1 MTMTS
6 RERVRKSINHEEP
19 DRIPFDLNPLFD
31 FYIELKKHLKL
42 DIKEKIN
49 HNLAMEVIPHPD
61 VLKKLNIDVISV
73 KLGSPKT
80 IASETRSDGLVKD
93 AWGVTFKMVS
103 QPGGG
108 RYYEVINSPL
118 KSVTINDLNTY
129 PWPVAD
135 LPGRG
140 EGAEEKAKRLF
151 ENTDLALLGR
161 FGGPITETALYMLGM
176 ENWMIRLAQ
185 DPDFI
190 DALLEKITD
199 VQIALDRI
207 GLEATAK
214 YLQIYKASGEDLGMQ
229 TGPLYSPKMFKEQL
243 LPHIARRIKAAKDY
257 LHDANPSVKIMLHS
271 CGSIRKFIPDLIEA
285 GVDIIDPIQP
295 HAAGMDSEELKK
307 EFGSTITF
315 HGGIDIQD
323 VLPYGSEADIEN
335 EVIRRIQGLGK
346 GGGYILA
353 PAHNV
358 QADVPPENLVSMYQA
373 AIKHGKYPI
382 HM

>member
-19 DRIPFDLNPLFD
+19 DRVPFDLNPLVD
-31 FYIELKKHLKL
+31 FYIELKEYLKL
-42 DIKEKIN
+42 DIEETIN
-49 HNLAMEVIPHPD
+49 HNLAMEVIPHPE

-80 IASETRSDGLVKD
+80 NSSEERTDGLVKD
-93 AWGVTFKMVS
+93 AWGVLYKMIS

-108 RYYEVINSPL
+108 RYYEVVDSPL
-118 KSVTINDLNTY
+118 KNSTIEDLKKY

-140 EGAEEKAKRLF
+140 EGAEKTARRLF
-151 ENTDLALLGR
+151 EDTDLALLGR

-176 ENWMIRLAQ
+176 ENWMMRLAQ

-190 DALLEKITD
+190 NALLEKITD
-199 VQIALDRI
+199 VQISLDRI

-229 TGPLYSPKMFKEQL
+229 TGPLYSPKMFKNQL
-243 LPHIARRIKAAKDY
+243 LPHLARRFKTAKQY
-257 LHDANPSVKIMLHS
+257 LRDANPSVKMMLHS
-271 CGSIRKFIPDLIEA
+271 CGSIREFIPDLIEA
-285 GVDIIDPIQP
+285 GIDIINPIQP
-295 HAAGMDSEELKK
+295 HAVGMDSVGLKS
-307 EFGSTITF
+307 EFGEKITF
-315 HGGIDIQD
+315 HGGIDIQE
-323 VLPYGSEADIEN
+323 VLPFGTEDEIEG

-358 QADVPPENLVSMYQA
+358 QADVPPENLVRMYQA

-382 HM
+382 HS